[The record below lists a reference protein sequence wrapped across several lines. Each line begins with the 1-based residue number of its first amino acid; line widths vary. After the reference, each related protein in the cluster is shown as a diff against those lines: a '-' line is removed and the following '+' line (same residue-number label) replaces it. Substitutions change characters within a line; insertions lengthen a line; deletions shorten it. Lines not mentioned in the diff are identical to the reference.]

1 MAAAFGNTYDL
12 IGLAEDVADVIYD
25 ISPMDT
31 VLFNTAKRK
40 KATAVRHDW
49 QVDSL
54 AAAGANI
61 QLEGADAS
69 YATVAPTTML
79 SNYCQISSKAV
90 QVSKTADAVRK
101 YGRAEEFAYQIAKRG
116 KELKRDIETRMAQ
129 NGQSSA
135 GTSTAAGRAA
145 AGFEAQCY
153 GNYVLPTS
161 SGTGTTSAFT
171 GGVFLAPTDGTATG
185 AGSMLTEA
193 YLKDALSK
201 AWTDGGDPSLILCGT
216 YQKGVM
222 AGFSGATKYAGV
234 YKNSTGSAQGALIG
248 GIDLYISDFGEH
260 KIKLSRYMRSRN
272 VFCIDPEYMSMAWLR
287 PIKYEEMA
295 KTGDSTKGLLV
306 GEWTFCLDNPDAHAK
321 VVDLLS

>member
-12 IGLAEDVADVIYD
+12 IGLESDVADVIYD

-116 KELKRDIETRMAQ
+116 KELKRKQHCAL
-129 NGQSSA
+129 
-135 GTSTAAGRAA
+135 AA
-145 AGFEAQCY
+145 
-153 GNYVLPTS
+153 
-161 SGTGTTSAFT
+161 
-171 GGVFLAPTDGTATG
+171 
-185 AGSMLTEA
+185 
-193 YLKDALSK
+193 
-201 AWTDGGDPSLILCGT
+201 
-216 YQKGVM
+216 
-222 AGFSGATKYAGV
+222 
-234 YKNSTGSAQGALIG
+234 
-248 GIDLYISDFGEH
+248 
-260 KIKLSRYMRSRN
+260 
-272 VFCIDPEYMSMAWLR
+272 
-287 PIKYEEMA
+287 
-295 KTGDSTKGLLV
+295 
-306 GEWTFCLDNPDAHAK
+306 
-321 VVDLLS
+321 